1 MNIEF
6 GVIDHIDRQ
15 VVSPHETF
23 DSRLKLMAQ
32 YDQAGFSTFHVTEH
46 HFTPLGLAPSP
57 LIFLAA
63 ASQVTSRIRLCPLVL
78 IATLYNPM
86 RLAEEIC
93 MVDHLSKGRLDFA
106 TGRGVSPY
114 ELAYFGVNHTEA
126 PSIYREAH
134 DVLMMALTQ
143 DVVNFRGNYFK
154 FFNVPI
160 EMKPYQK
167 PHPPLW
173 YATGV
178 PDSAEWAGKEGR
190 NICFLQ
196 PAARSKLLVERFKA
210 GWAKSELAKTRK
222 MPKVGLTRHIYV
234 AETDEKAVERGMFG
248 YEGWYEKF
256 AYLWAKHDPRP
267 SHYNAAQ
274 HRATGT
280 IIMGSPATVR
290 AEIEKQIAETGVNYF
305 VTRFAYGDL
314 THEESE
320 RSLEL
325 FTKEVMPHF
334 RKQPALA

>member
-15 VVSPHETF
+15 VCPAYETF
-23 DSRLKLMAQ
+23 DSRLKLMAL

-63 ASQVTSRIRLCPLVL
+63 ASQVTSRIRLAPLVL
-78 IATLYNPM
+78 IATLYNPL
-86 RLAEEIC
+86 RLAEELC
-93 MVDHLSKGRLDFA
+93 MVDHLSKGRLEIG
-106 TGRGVSPY
+106 TGRGISPY
-114 ELAYFGVNHTEA
+114 ELAYFGVNHLEA
-126 PSIYREAH
+126 PSIYREA
-134 DVLMMALTQ
+134 VEVMMMALTS

-154 FFNVPI
+154 YFNVPF

-178 PDSAEWAGKEGR
+178 PDSAEWAGSQGR

-196 PAARSKLLVERFKA
+196 PAARSKILAERFKS
-210 GWAKSELAKTRK
+210 GWAKAAADSKQK

-234 AETDEKAVERGMFG
+234 AETDAKAIERGMIG

-256 AYLWAKHDPRP
+256 AYLWAKNDPRP
-267 SHYNAAQ
+267 SQYDAAQ

-280 IIMGSPATVR
+280 MIMGSPATVR
-290 AEIEKQIAETGVNYF
+290 AEIEKQINETGVNYF

-314 THEESE
+314 THEESV

-334 RKQPALA
+334 QKQPAIV